1 MHHATRLFPTQG
13 GKCFPTF
20 PGNGR
25 NDNKFNLFY
34 FSSLV
39 FLKDSSG
46 EKAKLQKCTQ
56 RRNNWFHIAYH
67 EVLIAL
73 ELQWHDMYFWLV
85 CTTFHQWVY
94 SRWIQFYFFFVY
106 ICYLRAST
114 IHPQPLKYTF
124 GAWGWWGSKGGG
136 GDCGQHWN
144 LCPRD
149 GSSDTIL
156 VIERELIFVFVVCL
170 PRDRHLSLN
179 NYFPIKST
187 RVVSWVGRTN
197 WDKCQCLLFGV
208 PLWTRGKYW
217 PKPVSSEWSL
227 LEIELRFEVLE

>member
-1 MHHATRLFPTQG
+1 MFARRQQLRWCGLVALKFHTYNMHHATRLFHTQG

-94 SRWIQFYFFFVY
+94 SRWIQFYFFF
-106 ICYLRAST
+106 CLYLLLARFNHPPT
-114 IHPQPLKYTF
+114 TTQIHF
-124 GAWGWWGSKGGG
+124 
-136 GDCGQHWN
+136 CGM
-144 LCPRD
+144 
-149 GSSDTIL
+149 
-156 VIERELIFVFVVCL
+156 
-170 PRDRHLSLN
+170 
-179 NYFPIKST
+179 
-187 RVVSWVGRTN
+187 RVV
-197 WDKCQCLLFGV
+197 GV
-208 PLWTRGKYW
+208 ERGAI
-217 PKPVSSEWSL
+217 VVNI
-227 LEIELRFEVLE
+227 EIYVLEMDRVTRYW